1 MILSTNVVDKENE
14 GNDSSSDSSIKDEGL
29 EELKNIMNKNKK
41 SIYINYLIFFLDE
54 KKEDKNKNVFTN
66 ANENCLGPED
76 SVNNLSK
83 IELKNQSINTS
94 LKSFSR
100 GEEILQALNGQ
111 PSVSIDIYFIYIF
124 KIFRKKMETKI
135 MIVR

>member
-1 MILSTNVVDKENE
+1 MNLKILWIKTNKV
-14 GNDSSSDSSIKDEGL
+14 IIL
-29 EELKNIMNKNKK
+29 
-41 SIYINYLIFFLDE
+41 YYLIFFLDE

-83 IELKNQSINTS
+83 IEFKNQSINTS

-111 PSVSIDIYFIYIF
+111 PSVSIDIYYIYIF
-124 KIFRKKMETKI
+124 KIFRKKMVTKI